1 MPRSPPGARGG
12 FTCHQGAVKAPGG
25 GGPWASGPWNWPQT
39 RLASKGTP
47 ATEIT
52 AKPRS
57 PQRHVG
63 HIFSMTK
70 TAPDSGLFE
79 GGKSPLPLPPTTTPA
94 PTSIATH
101 PQLPPPPKTRH
112 SEKCADRLYK
122 RGCYLFPLCELAA
135 GIFMGRKR
143 RHGLTCKNLSELK
156 TGNWKS
162 AISPFEVAGKRP
174 RTRLAC
180 GSGN

>member
-1 MPRSPPGARGG
+1 MRGRRGGKTGPQNPPLGWPNAAGASPCCGALPWRGKGNALFSLYPVVPGHCEMGALRQCPGRSPPGARGG
-12 FTCHQGAVKAPGG
+12 LTCHQGAAKAPGG

-70 TAPDSGLFE
+70 TAPDSGLSE
-79 GGKSPLPLPPTTTPA
+79 GGKSPLPLPPTTTPD

-101 PQLPPPPKTRH
+101 PQLPPPP
-112 SEKCADRLYK
+112 
-122 RGCYLFPLCELAA
+122 
-135 GIFMGRKR
+135 
-143 RHGLTCKNLSELK
+143 
-156 TGNWKS
+156 
-162 AISPFEVAGKRP
+162 
-174 RTRLAC
+174 
-180 GSGN
+180 